1 MLNNILDIY
10 YMEQFYVIVITTV
23 VVLLIVTLTYI
34 YVYVINDDDKK
45 IKFPPTENKCP
56 DNWEEDEHGRCVIPH
71 SDHSNFGIPFYV
83 GLERTEVS
91 GKNKFLAFHRA
102 GFSFYD
108 SENNEITNPN
118 PNSVPHS
125 IDFSGIKTCSEG
137 GKHHFTRVFGISW
150 DGVSNNSCKR

>member
-1 MLNNILDIY
+1 
-10 YMEQFYVIVITTV
+10 MEQFYVIVITTV

-56 DNWEEDEHGRCVIPH
+56 DNWEENEHGHCVIPH
-71 SDHSNFGIPFYV
+71 IDHSNFGQPLYA
-83 GLERTEVS
+83 GPTLGTLS
-91 GKNKFLAFHRA
+91 GKNKFLRFNR
-102 GFSFYD
+102 GDYGFYD
-108 SENNEITNPN
+108 SNNTKITGPG
-118 PNSVPHS
+118 VTPHS
-125 IDFSGIKTCSEG
+125 IDFSGVKTCSEG

>member
-1 MLNNILDIY
+1 
-10 YMEQFYVIVITTV
+10 MEQFYVIVITTV

-56 DNWEEDEHGRCVIPH
+56 DNWEENEHGRCIIPH
-71 SDHSNFGIPFYV
+71 SDHSNFGSPVYA
-83 GLERTEVS
+83 GPTLGTLS
-91 GKNKFLAFHRA
+91 GKDKFLIFRR
-102 GFSFYD
+102 GGYGFYD
-108 SENNEITNPN
+108 SDGNATTGT
-118 PNSVPHS
+118 PHS
-125 IDFSGIKTCSEG
+125 IDFSGVKTCSEG